1 MSLFKIFGFK
11 KKQENTIF
19 DEQKVKTTCACG
31 NQCSI
36 SDIKNARFIV
46 LGTCCQKSSE
56 TFSNV
61 KQAVAELGFQDE
73 VLNIGDAIEIA
84 KYGVMQ
90 TPALVI
96 NDKVVS
102 NGKLINVDDAK
113 KIIEK
118 AGIQK

>member
-19 DEQKVKTTCACG
+19 DEQEVKKTCACG